1 MEMVDEEVNKEVDV
15 EVDEETQLDFACIP
29 CRDVR

>member
-1 MEMVDEEVNKEVDV
+1 MEMVDDEVDKEVDV

-29 CRDVR
+29 CSDVR

>member
-15 EVDEETQLDFACIP
+15 EVDETQLDFACIP